1 MKNKDVEKISKA
13 LGLERCIIGLQF
25 LYFQHEYDK
34 QEVEEYGRKTSYCMM
49 VKYAMDGKRFKAK
62 LEHFACRCAIE
73 ALGLEDEMECVES
86 GQRYYSLNLYE
97 SRSVAKAVTKDIPR
111 IKQKIYG
118 IALGPLESMDDADL
132 VLLMA
137 NPYQLMRIVQGY
149 SYKWGIP
156 KNISMAGN
164 QGVCADLTAGVFERN
179 DLNFSVL
186 CAGTRKMCSWKDTEM
201 GVGLPI
207 QLFSPLVEGVI
218 QTMNYIDYPK
228 QKAEIRKRLSN
239 PMELGVEVDDS
250 LHYGQLGK
258 PYVRPDSYKKLV
270 NGEPE

>member
-1 MKNKDVEKISKA
+1 MKNHDVEKISKA
-13 LGLERCIIGLQF
+13 LGMERYIIGLRF
-25 LYFQHEYDK
+25 LYFKHEYEK
-34 QEVEEYGRKTSYCMM
+34 QEVEEYRRKSSYCMM
-49 VKYAMDGKRFKAK
+49 VKYAMEGNHFKAK

-118 IALGPLESMDDADL
+118 ICLGPLESMEDADL
-132 VLLMA
+132 VLLMV

-156 KNISMAGN
+156 KNLSMAGN

-228 QKAEIRKRLSN
+228 QKAEIRKRLSD
-239 PMELGVEVDDS
+239 PMDLGVEVDDS

-258 PYVRPDSYKKLV
+258 PYVSPDSYRKLI
-270 NGEPE
+270 NGEAE